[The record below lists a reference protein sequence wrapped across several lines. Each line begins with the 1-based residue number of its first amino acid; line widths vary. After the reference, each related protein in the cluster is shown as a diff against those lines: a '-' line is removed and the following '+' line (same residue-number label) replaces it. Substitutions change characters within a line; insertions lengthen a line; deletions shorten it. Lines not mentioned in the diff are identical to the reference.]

1 MTVLRGVLASA
12 KGRTIVAASA
22 ILISG
27 LAVTFAARMLS
38 ERMIAADM
46 QRRFSADAADIATAV
61 GDRLRTHAEV
71 LVSMQGLYAS
81 IGGKVDRAQF
91 RRYIDVLDLARRYPG
106 FQALQSLRKVQPEG
120 LDAFVAEMRADNSV
134 DASGP
139 GEFTVRPPGKR
150 ASYNLVEFVE
160 PMRGNEDA
168 LGFDA
173 GANPAQL
180 DSLHRAAETGR
191 IVATPP
197 VKLVQDTSGGLGF
210 ILRAPIYRIG
220 EPAQTT
226 SQRVAALRGFV
237 ASVYRMNDLMRGV
250 LDPRTLQQM
259 QVQIVDRGY
268 AKQTEGTLSG
278 EPEDPSGAATLM
290 YNSLE
295 PNLNL
300 VSQTAESAGIAADR
314 SLVVGER
321 VWRVVFSAR
330 PGSIYEVDRLVPNL
344 VLASGAV
351 ISLLMAL
358 LAVIGLRSRQLSGN
372 LNALDAEQRALV
384 DNPLAGILFTEGHRI
399 LRGNRRMAELCGVA
413 PDELPGSTVDT
424 LLATEADST
433 AFGTALTTIRDSA
446 MATEAELHLRRKDG
460 STLLIDVYGKP
471 LAAGSRNGAG
481 EILWVIRDKT
491 DAMLMD
497 AERREHARE
506 LQASNARLT
515 SSLQAS
521 EIRAKEIVLLTEL
534 SGVLQSCQAPNE
546 IFAAVQNYAGFLFPE
561 EAGALY
567 LMNETRDAVTRG
579 PHWGELTSAATSFP
593 LEDCWALRRGTTFPI
608 SPASQGL
615 VCGHAACR
623 ETHGSRYGSGYVCQ
637 PLVAQNHLMGLL
649 YREACGPAFAEG
661 TDQLATMLAE
671 QVSLALANLDLRE
684 QLRSQAIRDQ
694 LTGLYNRR
702 FLEDALTRETGRAAR
717 SGEPVAV
724 AILDVDHFKRINDT
738 YGHEAGDAVLREL
751 GQALLKTIRKT
762 DIVGR
767 FGGEEFLMLL
777 PGASVEVA
785 QARALEVL
793 EAVRAMEV
801 AIPNGAPLN
810 HITASIGVAAMPL
823 HVARGDALVAAADT
837 ALYQAKG
844 QGRNRVVLSDRRA
857 ILPAPAP
864 AEMPLGLTGTDS

>member
-1 MTVLRGVLASA
+1 MTVLRGGLASA
-12 KGRTIVAASA
+12 KGRTIVAASV
-22 ILISG
+22 ILVSG
-27 LAVTFAARMLS
+27 LAATFALRMLS

-46 QRRFSADAADIATAV
+46 QRRFSADAADISTAI
-61 GDRLRTHAEV
+61 GERLRTHAEV

-81 IGGKVDRAQF
+81 IGRVDRAQF
-91 RRYIDVLDLARRYPG
+91 RRYIDVLDLSRRYPG
-106 FQALQSLRKVQPEG
+106 FQALQSLRRVGPEG
-120 LDAFVAEMRADNSV
+120 LDGFVAEVRGDTSV
-134 DASGP
+134 DAGGQP
-139 GEFTVRPPGKR
+139 EFTVRPPGKR
-150 ASYNLVEFVE
+150 ASHNIVEFVE

-173 GANPAQL
+173 GANPVQL
-180 DSLHRAAETGR
+180 DSLRRAAETGR

-210 ILRAPIYRIG
+210 VLRAPIYRTG

-226 SQRVAALRGFV
+226 SQRIAASRGFV

-268 AKQTEGTLSG
+268 AKQTSEGTVSG
-278 EPEDPSGAATLM
+278 EPEDPSNAATLM

-300 VSQTAESAGIAADR
+300 VSQVAESAGIAADR

-344 VLASGAV
+344 VLASGIV
-351 ISLLMAL
+351 ISLLMGL
-358 LAVIGLRSRQLSGN
+358 LAVVGLRSRQLSGN

-384 DNPLAGILFTEGHRI
+384 DNPLAGILFTEGRRI
-399 LRGNRRMAELCGVA
+399 LRGNRRMAELCDA
-413 PDELPGSTVDT
+413 TPEELPGSTVDS
-424 LLATEADST
+424 LLATEADS
-433 AFGTALTTIRDSA
+433 AVFGAALTTIRDSA
-446 MATEAELHLRRKDG
+446 MATEVELHLRRKDG
-460 STLLIDVYGKP
+460 SALLIDAYGKP
-471 LAAGSRNGAG
+471 LAAGD
-481 EILWVIRDKT
+481 ILWVVRDKT

-506 LQASNARLT
+506 LQESNARLT
-515 SSLQAS
+515 SSLQAA
-521 EIRAKEIVLLTEL
+521 EIRGKEIVLLTEL

-623 ETHGSRYGSGYVCQ
+623 ETQGNGFGGGYVCQ

-649 YREACGPAFAEG
+649 YREAYGPAFAEG
-661 TDQLATMLAE
+661 ADQLATMLAE

-724 AILDVDHFKRINDT
+724 AILDVDHFKRVNDT

-777 PGASVEVA
+777 PGATVEVA
-785 QARALEVL
+785 QARALAVL

-801 AIPNGAPLN
+801 VIPNGAPLN

-823 HVARGDALVAAADT
+823 HVARGDALVAAADA

-857 ILPAPAP
+857 VLPAP
-864 AEMPLGLTGTDS
+864 AEMPLGLTGTDG

>member
-12 KGRTIVAASA
+12 KGRTIVAASV
-22 ILISG
+22 ILVSG
-27 LAVTFAARMLS
+27 LAATFAARMLS

-46 QRRFSADAADIATAV
+46 QRRFSADAADISTAV
-61 GDRLRTHAEV
+61 GERLRTHAEV

-81 IGGKVDRAQF
+81 IGRVDRAQF

-106 FQALQSLRKVQPEG
+106 FQALQSLRRVGPEG
-120 LDAFVAEMRADNSV
+120 LDGFVAEVRGDTSV
-134 DASGP
+134 DAGGQP
-139 GEFTVRPPGKR
+139 EFTVRPPGKR
-150 ASYNLVEFVE
+150 ASFDIVEFVE

-173 GANPAQL
+173 GANPVQL
-180 DSLHRAAETGR
+180 DSLRRAAETGR

-197 VKLVQDTSGGLGF
+197 VRLVQDNSGGLGF
-210 ILRAPIYRIG
+210 ILRAPIYRTG

-268 AKQTEGTLSG
+268 AKQTSEGTVSG

-295 PNLNL
+295 PNLSL
-300 VSQTAESAGIAADR
+300 VSQVAESAGIAADR

-330 PGSIYEVDRLVPNL
+330 PGSIYEVDRLVPDL
-344 VLASGAV
+344 VLASGIV
-351 ISLLMAL
+351 ISLLMGL
-358 LAVIGLRSRQLSGN
+358 LAFIGLRSRQLSGN

-384 DNPLAGILFTEGHRI
+384 DNPLAGILFTEGRRI
-399 LRGNRRMAELCGVA
+399 LRGNRRMAELCDTS
-413 PDELPGSTVDT
+413 PDALPGSTVDA
-424 LLATEADST
+424 LLATEADS
-433 AFGTALTTIRDSA
+433 AVFGAALTTIRDSA
-446 MATEAELHLRRKDG
+446 MATEVELHLRRKDG
-460 STLLIDVYGKP
+460 SALLIDAYGKP
-471 LAAGSRNGAG
+471 LAAGD
-481 EILWVIRDKT
+481 ILWVVRDKT

-506 LQASNARLT
+506 LQESNARLT

-534 SGVLQSCQAPNE
+534 SSVLQSCQAPNE

-623 ETHGSRYGSGYVCQ
+623 EGHGSGYVCQ

-649 YREACGPAFAEG
+649 YREAYGPAFAEG
-661 TDQLATMLAE
+661 ADQLATMLAE

-767 FGGEEFLMLL
+767 FGGEEFLILL

-785 QARALEVL
+785 QARALAVL

-801 AIPNGAPLN
+801 VIPNGAPLN

-823 HVARGDALVAAADT
+823 HVARGDALVAAADA

-857 ILPAPAP
+857 VLPTP
-864 AEMPLGLTGTDS
+864 AEMPLGLTGTDG

>member
-12 KGRTIVAASA
+12 KGRAIVAASV
-22 ILISG
+22 ILVSG
-27 LAVTFAARMLS
+27 LAATFALRMLS

-46 QRRFSADAADIATAV
+46 QRRFSADAADISTAI
-61 GDRLRTHAEV
+61 GERLRTHAEV

-81 IGGKVDRAQF
+81 IGRVDRAQF
-91 RRYIDVLDLARRYPG
+91 RRYIDVLDLSRRYPG
-106 FQALQSLRKVQPEG
+106 FQALQSLRRVGPEG
-120 LDAFVAEMRADNSV
+120 LDAFVAEVRGDTSV
-134 DASGP
+134 DAGGQP
-139 GEFTVRPPGKR
+139 EFTVRPPGKR
-150 ASYNLVEFVE
+150 ASYNIVEFVE

-173 GANPAQL
+173 GANPIQL
-180 DSLHRAAETGR
+180 DSLRRAAETGR

-210 ILRAPIYRIG
+210 VLRAPIYRTG

-226 SQRVAALRGFV
+226 SQRIAASRGFV

-268 AKQTEGTLSG
+268 AKQTSEGTVSG
-278 EPEDPSGAATLM
+278 EPEDPSNAATLM

-300 VSQTAESAGIAADR
+300 VSQVAESAGIAADR

-344 VLASGAV
+344 VLASGIV
-351 ISLLMAL
+351 ISLLMGL
-358 LAVIGLRSRQLSGN
+358 LAFIGLRSRQLSGN

-384 DNPLAGILFTEGHRI
+384 DNPLAGILFTEGRRI
-399 LRGNRRMAELCGVA
+399 LRGNRRMAELCDVS
-413 PDELPGSTVDT
+413 PDELPGSTVDS
-424 LLATEADST
+424 LLATEADS
-433 AFGTALTTIRDSA
+433 AVYGAALTTIRDSA
-446 MATEAELHLRRKDG
+446 MATEVELHLRRKDG
-460 STLLIDVYGKP
+460 SALLIDAYGKP
-471 LAAGSRNGAG
+471 LAAGD
-481 EILWVIRDKT
+481 ILWVVRDKT

-506 LQASNARLT
+506 LQESNARLT
-515 SSLQAS
+515 SSLQAA
-521 EIRAKEIVLLTEL
+521 EIRGKEIVLLTEL

-623 ETHGSRYGSGYVCQ
+623 ETHGNGGGYVCQ

-649 YREACGPAFAEG
+649 YREAYGPAFAEG
-661 TDQLATMLAE
+661 ADQLATMLAE

-724 AILDVDHFKRINDT
+724 AILDVDHFKRVNDT

-777 PGASVEVA
+777 PGATVEVA
-785 QARALEVL
+785 QARALAVL
-793 EAVRAMEV
+793 DAVRAMEV
-801 AIPNGAPLN
+801 VIPNGAPLN

-823 HVARGDALVAAADT
+823 HVARGDALVAAADA

-857 ILPAPAP
+857 ILPAPA
-864 AEMPLGLTGTDS
+864 EMPLGLTGTDG

>member
-12 KGRTIVAASA
+12 KGRTIAAASA

-27 LAVTFAARMLS
+27 LAMTFAARLLS

-46 QRRFSADAADIATAV
+46 QRRFSADAADISTAV

-71 LVSMQGLYAS
+71 LVSMEGLYAS

-91 RRYIDVLDLARRYPG
+91 RRYIDVLDLSRRYPG
-106 FQALQSLRKVQPEG
+106 FQALQSLRRVGPDG
-120 LDAFVAEMRADNSV
+120 LDAFVAEMRGDASV
-134 DASGP
+134 DAGVQP
-139 GEFTVRPPGKR
+139 EFTVRPPGKR
-150 ASYNLVEFVE
+150 ASYNVVEFVE

-180 DSLHRAAETGR
+180 DSLRRAAETGR

-237 ASVYRMNDLMRGV
+237 ASVYRVNDLMRGV

-290 YNSLE
+290 YNSRE

-300 VSQTAESAGIAADR
+300 VSQIAESAGIAADR

-344 VLASGAV
+344 VLASGV
-351 ISLLMAL
+351 IISLLIPL

-372 LNALDAEQRALV
+372 LSALDAEQRALV
-384 DNPLAGILFTEGHRI
+384 DNPLAGILFTEGRRI
-399 LRGNRRMAELCGVA
+399 LRGNRRMAELCGA
-413 PDELPGSTVDT
+413 SSDELPGNTVDS

-433 AFGTALTTIRDSA
+433 AFGAALTTISDSA

-460 STLLIDVYGKP
+460 SALLIEAYGKP
-471 LAAGSRNGAG
+471 LAAG
-481 EILWVIRDKT
+481 EILWVVQDKT
-491 DAMLMD
+491 DAMQMD

-506 LQASNARLT
+506 LQESNARLT
-515 SSLQAS
+515 SSLQAA

-534 SGVLQSCQAPNE
+534 SSVLQSCQAPNE

-579 PHWGELTSAATSFP
+579 PYWGELTSAATSFP

-623 ETHGSRYGSGYVCQ
+623 ETHGSGQGSGYVCQ

-649 YREACGPAFAEG
+649 YREAHGPAFAEG

-777 PGASVEVA
+777 PGASVDVA
-785 QARALEVL
+785 QARALAVL

-801 AIPNGAPLN
+801 AIPNGPPLN
-810 HITASIGVAAMPL
+810 QITASIGVAAMPL
-823 HVARGDALVAAADT
+823 HVARGDALVAAADA

-864 AEMPLGLTGTDS
+864 AEMPLGLTGTDG

>member
-1 MTVLRGVLASA
+1 MTVLRGGLASA
-12 KGRTIVAASA
+12 KGRTIVAASV
-22 ILISG
+22 ILVSG
-27 LAVTFAARMLS
+27 LAATFALRMLS

-46 QRRFSADAADIATAV
+46 QRRFSADAADISTAI
-61 GDRLRTHAEV
+61 GERLRTHAEV

-81 IGGKVDRAQF
+81 IGRVDRAQF
-91 RRYIDVLDLARRYPG
+91 RRYIDVLDLSRRYPG
-106 FQALQSLRKVQPEG
+106 FQALQSLRRVGPEG
-120 LDAFVAEMRADNSV
+120 LDGFVAEVRGDTSV
-134 DASGP
+134 DAGGQP
-139 GEFTVRPPGKR
+139 EFTVRPPGKR
-150 ASYNLVEFVE
+150 ASHNIVEFVE

-173 GANPAQL
+173 GANPVQL
-180 DSLHRAAETGR
+180 DSLRRAAETGR

-210 ILRAPIYRIG
+210 VLRAPIYRTG

-226 SQRVAALRGFV
+226 SQRIAASRGFV

-268 AKQTEGTLSG
+268 AKQTSEGTVSG
-278 EPEDPSGAATLM
+278 EPEDPSNAATLM

-300 VSQTAESAGIAADR
+300 VSQVAESAGIAADR

-344 VLASGAV
+344 VLASGIV
-351 ISLLMAL
+351 ISLLMGL
-358 LAVIGLRSRQLSGN
+358 LAVVGLRSRQLSGN

-384 DNPLAGILFTEGHRI
+384 DNPLAGILFTEGRRI
-399 LRGNRRMAELCGVA
+399 LRGNRRMAELCDA
-413 PDELPGSTVDT
+413 SPDELPGSTVDS
-424 LLATEADST
+424 LLATEADS
-433 AFGTALTTIRDSA
+433 AVFGAALTTIRDSA
-446 MATEAELHLRRKDG
+446 MATEVELHLRRKDG
-460 STLLIDVYGKP
+460 SALLIDAYGKP
-471 LAAGSRNGAG
+471 LAAGD
-481 EILWVIRDKT
+481 ILWVVRDKT

-506 LQASNARLT
+506 LQESNARLT
-515 SSLQAS
+515 SSLQAA
-521 EIRAKEIVLLTEL
+521 EIRGKEIVLLTEL

-623 ETHGSRYGSGYVCQ
+623 ETQGNGFGGGYVCQ

-649 YREACGPAFAEG
+649 YREAYGPAFAEG
-661 TDQLATMLAE
+661 ADQLATMLAE

-724 AILDVDHFKRINDT
+724 AILDVDHFKRVNDT

-777 PGASVEVA
+777 PGATVEVA
-785 QARALEVL
+785 QARALAVL

-801 AIPNGAPLN
+801 VIPNGAPLN

-823 HVARGDALVAAADT
+823 HVARGDALVAAADA

-857 ILPAPAP
+857 VLPAP
-864 AEMPLGLTGTDS
+864 AEMPLGLTGTDG

>member
-1 MTVLRGVLASA
+1 
-12 KGRTIVAASA
+12 
-22 ILISG
+22 
-27 LAVTFAARMLS
+27 
-38 ERMIAADM
+38 
-46 QRRFSADAADIATAV
+46 
-61 GDRLRTHAEV
+61 
-71 LVSMQGLYAS
+71 
-81 IGGKVDRAQF
+81 
-91 RRYIDVLDLARRYPG
+91 
-106 FQALQSLRKVQPEG
+106 
-120 LDAFVAEMRADNSV
+120 
-134 DASGP
+134 
-139 GEFTVRPPGKR
+139 
-150 ASYNLVEFVE
+150 
-160 PMRGNEDA
+160 
-168 LGFDA
+168 
-173 GANPAQL
+173 
-180 DSLHRAAETGR
+180 
-191 IVATPP
+191 
-197 VKLVQDTSGGLGF
+197 
-210 ILRAPIYRIG
+210 
-220 EPAQTT
+220 
-226 SQRVAALRGFV
+226 
-237 ASVYRMNDLMRGV
+237 
-250 LDPRTLQQM
+250 
-259 QVQIVDRGY
+259 
-268 AKQTEGTLSG
+268 
-278 EPEDPSGAATLM
+278 
-290 YNSLE
+290 
-295 PNLNL
+295 
-300 VSQTAESAGIAADR
+300 
-314 SLVVGER
+314 
-321 VWRVVFSAR
+321 
-330 PGSIYEVDRLVPNL
+330 
-344 VLASGAV
+344 
-351 ISLLMAL
+351 
-358 LAVIGLRSRQLSGN
+358 
-372 LNALDAEQRALV
+372 
-384 DNPLAGILFTEGHRI
+384 
-399 LRGNRRMAELCGVA
+399 
-413 PDELPGSTVDT
+413 
-424 LLATEADST
+424 
-433 AFGTALTTIRDSA
+433 
-446 MATEAELHLRRKDG
+446 
-460 STLLIDVYGKP
+460 
-471 LAAGSRNGAG
+471 LAAG
-481 EILWVIRDKT
+481 ETLWVVRDKT

-534 SGVLQSCQAPNE
+534 SSVLQSCQAPNE

-623 ETHGSRYGSGYVCQ
+623 ETHGSGYVCQ

-661 TDQLATMLAE
+661 ADQLATMLAE

-767 FGGEEFLMLL
+767 FGGEEFLILL

-785 QARALEVL
+785 QARALAVL

-857 ILPAPAP
+857 VLPAP
-864 AEMPLGLTGTDS
+864 AEMPLGLTGTDG

>member
-12 KGRTIVAASA
+12 KGRTIVAASV
-22 ILISG
+22 ILVSG
-27 LAVTFAARMLS
+27 LAATFALRMLS
-38 ERMIAADM
+38 EQMIAADM
-46 QRRFSADAADIATAV
+46 QRRFSADAADISTAI
-61 GDRLRTHAEV
+61 GERLRTHAEV

-81 IGGKVDRAQF
+81 IGRVDRAQF
-91 RRYIDVLDLARRYPG
+91 RRYIDVLDLSRRYPG
-106 FQALQSLRKVQPEG
+106 FQALQSLRRVGPEG
-120 LDAFVAEMRADNSV
+120 LDGFVAEVRGDTSV
-134 DASGP
+134 DAGGQP
-139 GEFTVRPPGKR
+139 EFTVRPPGKR
-150 ASYNLVEFVE
+150 ASHNIVEFVE

-173 GANPAQL
+173 GANPVQL
-180 DSLHRAAETGR
+180 DSLRRAAETGR

-210 ILRAPIYRIG
+210 VLRAPIYRTG

-226 SQRVAALRGFV
+226 SQRIAASRGFV

-268 AKQTEGTLSG
+268 AKQTSEGTVSG
-278 EPEDPSGAATLM
+278 EPEDPSNAATLM

-300 VSQTAESAGIAADR
+300 VSQVAESAGIAADR

-344 VLASGAV
+344 VLASGIV
-351 ISLLMAL
+351 ISLLMGL
-358 LAVIGLRSRQLSGN
+358 LTVIGLRSRQLSGN

-384 DNPLAGILFTEGHRI
+384 DNPLAGILFTEGRRI
-399 LRGNRRMAELCGVA
+399 LRGNRRMAELCDA
-413 PDELPGSTVDT
+413 TPEELPGSTVDS
-424 LLATEADST
+424 LLATEADS
-433 AFGTALTTIRDSA
+433 AVFGAALTTIRDSA
-446 MATEAELHLRRKDG
+446 MATEVELHLRRKDG
-460 STLLIDVYGKP
+460 SALLIDAYGKP
-471 LAAGSRNGAG
+471 LAAGD
-481 EILWVIRDKT
+481 ILWVVRDKT

-506 LQASNARLT
+506 LQESNARLT
-515 SSLQAS
+515 SSLQAA
-521 EIRAKEIVLLTEL
+521 EIRGKEIVLLTEL

-623 ETHGSRYGSGYVCQ
+623 ETQGNGFGGGYVCQ

-649 YREACGPAFAEG
+649 YREAYGPAFAEG
-661 TDQLATMLAE
+661 ADQLATMLAE

-724 AILDVDHFKRINDT
+724 AILDVDHFKRVNDT

-777 PGASVEVA
+777 PGATVEVA
-785 QARALEVL
+785 QARALAVL

-801 AIPNGAPLN
+801 VIPNGAPLN

-823 HVARGDALVAAADT
+823 HVARGDALVAAADA

-857 ILPAPAP
+857 IPPAPT
-864 AEMPLGLTGTDS
+864 EMPLGLTGTDG

>member
-12 KGRTIVAASA
+12 KGRTIVAASV
-22 ILISG
+22 ILVSG
-27 LAVTFAARMLS
+27 LAATFALRMLS

-46 QRRFSADAADIATAV
+46 QRRFSADAADISTAI
-61 GDRLRTHAEV
+61 GERLRTHAEV

-81 IGGKVDRAQF
+81 IGRVDRAQF
-91 RRYIDVLDLARRYPG
+91 RRYIDVLDLSRRYPG
-106 FQALQSLRKVQPEG
+106 FQALQSLRRVGPEG
-120 LDAFVAEMRADNSV
+120 LDGFVAEVRGDTSV
-134 DASGP
+134 DAGGQP
-139 GEFTVRPPGKR
+139 EFTVRPPGKR
-150 ASYNLVEFVE
+150 ASYNIVEFVE

-173 GANPAQL
+173 GANPVQL
-180 DSLHRAAETGR
+180 NSLRRAAETGR

-210 ILRAPIYRIG
+210 VLRAPIYRTG

-226 SQRVAALRGFV
+226 SQRIAASRGFV

-268 AKQTEGTLSG
+268 AKQTSEGTVSG
-278 EPEDPSGAATLM
+278 EPEDPSNAATLM

-300 VSQTAESAGIAADR
+300 VSQVAESAGIAADR

-344 VLASGAV
+344 VLASGIV
-351 ISLLMAL
+351 ISLLMGL

-384 DNPLAGILFTEGHRI
+384 DNPLAGILFTEGRRI
-399 LRGNRRMAELCGVA
+399 LRGNRRMAELCDTL
-413 PDELPGSTVDT
+413 PEELPGSTVNS
-424 LLATEADST
+424 LLATEADN
-433 AFGTALTTIRDSA
+433 AVFGAALTTIRDSA
-446 MATEAELHLRRKDG
+446 MATEVELHLRRKDG
-460 STLLIDVYGKP
+460 SALLIDAYGKP
-471 LAAGSRNGAG
+471 LAAGD
-481 EILWVIRDKT
+481 ILWVVRDKT

-506 LQASNARLT
+506 LQESNARLT
-515 SSLQAS
+515 SSLQAA
-521 EIRAKEIVLLTEL
+521 EIRGKEIVLLTEL

-623 ETHGSRYGSGYVCQ
+623 ETHGNGFGGGYVCQ

-649 YREACGPAFAEG
+649 YREAYGPMFAEG
-661 TDQLATMLAE
+661 ADQLATMLAE

-724 AILDVDHFKRINDT
+724 AILDVDHFKRVNDT

-777 PGASVEVA
+777 PGATVEVA
-785 QARALEVL
+785 QARALAVL

-801 AIPNGAPLN
+801 VIPNGAPLN

-823 HVARGDALVAAADT
+823 HVARGDVLVAAADA

-857 ILPAPAP
+857 ILPAPA
-864 AEMPLGLTGTDS
+864 EMPLGLTGTDG

>member
-12 KGRTIVAASA
+12 KGRTIVAASV
-22 ILISG
+22 ILVSG
-27 LAVTFAARMLS
+27 LAATFALRMLS

-46 QRRFSADAADIATAV
+46 QRRFSADAADISTAI
-61 GDRLRTHAEV
+61 GERLRTHAEV

-81 IGGKVDRAQF
+81 IGRVDRAQF
-91 RRYIDVLDLARRYPG
+91 RRYIDVLDLSRRYPG
-106 FQALQSLRKVQPEG
+106 FQALQSLRRVGPEG
-120 LDAFVAEMRADNSV
+120 LDGFVAEVRGDTSV
-134 DASGP
+134 DAGGQP
-139 GEFTVRPPGKR
+139 EFTVRPPGKR
-150 ASYNLVEFVE
+150 ASHNIVEFVE

-173 GANPAQL
+173 GANPVQL
-180 DSLHRAAETGR
+180 DSLRRAAETGR

-210 ILRAPIYRIG
+210 VLRAPIYRTG

-226 SQRVAALRGFV
+226 SQRIAASRGFV

-268 AKQTEGTLSG
+268 AKQTSEGTVSG
-278 EPEDPSGAATLM
+278 EPEDPSSAATLM

-300 VSQTAESAGIAADR
+300 VSQVAESAGIAADR

-344 VLASGAV
+344 VLASGIV
-351 ISLLMAL
+351 ISLLMGL
-358 LAVIGLRSRQLSGN
+358 LTVIGLRSRQLSGN

-384 DNPLAGILFTEGHRI
+384 DNPLAGILFTEGRRI
-399 LRGNRRMAELCGVA
+399 LRGNRRMAELCDA
-413 PDELPGSTVDT
+413 SPDELPGSTVDS
-424 LLATEADST
+424 LLATEADS
-433 AFGTALTTIRDSA
+433 AVFGAALTTIRDSA
-446 MATEAELHLRRKDG
+446 MATEVELHLRRKDG
-460 STLLIDVYGKP
+460 SALLIDAYGKP
-471 LAAGSRNGAG
+471 LAAGD
-481 EILWVIRDKT
+481 ILWVVRDKT

-506 LQASNARLT
+506 LQESNARLT
-515 SSLQAS
+515 SSLQAA
-521 EIRAKEIVLLTEL
+521 EIRGKEIVLLTEL

-623 ETHGSRYGSGYVCQ
+623 ETQGNGFGGGYVCQ

-649 YREACGPAFAEG
+649 YREAYGPAFAEG
-661 TDQLATMLAE
+661 ADQLATMLAE

-702 FLEDALTRETGRAAR
+702 FLEDALTRETGRAVR

-724 AILDVDHFKRINDT
+724 AILDVDHFKRVNDT

-777 PGASVEVA
+777 PGATVEVA
-785 QARALEVL
+785 QARALAVL

-801 AIPNGAPLN
+801 VIPNGAPLN

-823 HVARGDALVAAADT
+823 HVARGDALVAAADA

-857 ILPAPAP
+857 VLPAP
-864 AEMPLGLTGTDS
+864 AEMPLGLTGTDG

>member
-1 MTVLRGVLASA
+1 MAVLRAVLASA
-12 KGRTIVAASA
+12 KGRTIVAAGV

-27 LAVTFAARMLS
+27 LAATFAARMLS

-46 QRRFSADAADIATAV
+46 QRRFSADAADISTAI

-71 LVSMQGLYAS
+71 LVSMQGLHAS
-81 IGGKVDRAQF
+81 IGRVDRAQF

-106 FQALQSLRKVQPEG
+106 FQALQSLRKVEPEG
-120 LDAFVAEMRADNSV
+120 LDAFVAEMRGDNSV
-134 DASGP
+134 DVSGQP
-139 GEFTVRPPGKR
+139 EFTVRPPGKR
-150 ASYNLVEFVE
+150 ASYNVVEFVE

-180 DSLHRAAETGR
+180 DSLRRAAETGR

-268 AKQTEGTLSG
+268 ARQTEGMLSG

-300 VSQTAESAGIAADR
+300 VSQVAESAGIAADR

-344 VLASGAV
+344 VLASGVV

-358 LAVIGLRSRQLSGN
+358 LTVIGLRSRQLSGN

-384 DNPLAGILFTEGHRI
+384 DNPLAGILFTEGRRI
-399 LRGNRRMAELCGVA
+399 LRGNRRMAELCGA
-413 PDELPGSTVDT
+413 SPDELPGSTVDS
-424 LLATEADST
+424 LLASEADSA
-433 AFGTALTTIRDSA
+433 AFGAALTTIRDSA
-446 MATEAELHLRRKDG
+446 MATEAELHVRRKDG

-481 EILWVIRDKT
+481 EILWVVRDKT

-506 LQASNARLT
+506 LQELNARLT
-515 SSLQAS
+515 SSLQAA
-521 EIRAKEIVLLTEL
+521 EIRGKEIVLLTEL

-567 LMNETRDAVTRG
+567 LMNETRDGVTRG
-579 PHWGELTSAATSFP
+579 PHWGELTSAVTTFP

-623 ETHGSRYGSGYVCQ
+623 ESHGGYVCQ
-637 PLVAQNHLMGLL
+637 PLVAQNNLMGLL
-649 YREACGPAFAEG
+649 YREAYGPAFAEG
-661 TDQLATMLAE
+661 ADQLATMLAE

-751 GQALLKTIRKT
+751 GQVLLKTIRKT

-767 FGGEEFLMLL
+767 FGGEEFLVLL

-785 QARALEVL
+785 QARALAVL

-810 HITASIGVAAMPL
+810 RITASIGVAAMPL
-823 HVARGDALVAAADT
+823 HVARGDALVAAADA

-857 ILPAPAP
+857 VLPAPA
-864 AEMPLGLTGTDS
+864 EVQLGLTGTDG

>member
-12 KGRTIVAASA
+12 KGRTIVAASV
-22 ILISG
+22 ILVSG
-27 LAVTFAARMLS
+27 LAATFALRMLS

-46 QRRFSADAADIATAV
+46 QRRFSADAADISTAI
-61 GDRLRTHAEV
+61 GERLRTHAEV

-81 IGGKVDRAQF
+81 IGRVDRAQF
-91 RRYIDVLDLARRYPG
+91 RRYIDVLDLSRRYPG
-106 FQALQSLRKVQPEG
+106 FQALQSLRRVGPEG
-120 LDAFVAEMRADNSV
+120 LDGFVAEVRGDTSV
-134 DASGP
+134 DAGGQP
-139 GEFTVRPPGKR
+139 EFTVRPPGKR
-150 ASYNLVEFVE
+150 ASHNIVEFVE

-173 GANPAQL
+173 GANPVQL
-180 DSLHRAAETGR
+180 DSLRRAAETGR

-210 ILRAPIYRIG
+210 VLRAPIYRTG

-226 SQRVAALRGFV
+226 SQRIAASRGFV

-268 AKQTEGTLSG
+268 AKQTSEGTVSG
-278 EPEDPSGAATLM
+278 EPEDPSNAATLM

-300 VSQTAESAGIAADR
+300 VSQVAESAGIAADR

-344 VLASGAV
+344 VLASGIV
-351 ISLLMAL
+351 ISLLMGL
-358 LAVIGLRSRQLSGN
+358 LTVIGLRSRQLSGN

-384 DNPLAGILFTEGHRI
+384 DNPLAGILFTEGRRI
-399 LRGNRRMAELCGVA
+399 LRGNRRMAELCDA
-413 PDELPGSTVDT
+413 TPEELPGSTVDS
-424 LLATEADST
+424 LLATEADS
-433 AFGTALTTIRDSA
+433 AVFGAALTTIRDSA
-446 MATEAELHLRRKDG
+446 MATEVELHLRRKDG
-460 STLLIDVYGKP
+460 SALLIDAYGKP
-471 LAAGSRNGAG
+471 LAAGD
-481 EILWVIRDKT
+481 ILWVVRDKT

-506 LQASNARLT
+506 LQESNARLT
-515 SSLQAS
+515 SSLQAA
-521 EIRAKEIVLLTEL
+521 EIRGKEIVLLTEL

-623 ETHGSRYGSGYVCQ
+623 ETQGNGFGGGYVCQ

-649 YREACGPAFAEG
+649 YREAYGPAFAEG
-661 TDQLATMLAE
+661 ADQLATMLAE

-724 AILDVDHFKRINDT
+724 AILDVDHFKRVNDT

-777 PGASVEVA
+777 PGATVEVA
-785 QARALEVL
+785 QARALAVL

-801 AIPNGAPLN
+801 VIPNGAPLN

-823 HVARGDALVAAADT
+823 HVARGDALVAAADA

-857 ILPAPAP
+857 VLPAP
-864 AEMPLGLTGTDS
+864 AEMPLGLTGTDG

>member
-1 MTVLRGVLASA
+1 MKVLRGGLASA
-12 KGRTIVAASA
+12 KGRTIVAASV
-22 ILISG
+22 ILVSG
-27 LAVTFAARMLS
+27 LAATFAARMLS

-46 QRRFSADAADIATAV
+46 QRRFSADSADIATAV

-106 FQALQSLRKVQPEG
+106 FQALQSLRRVGPEG
-120 LDAFVAEMRADNSV
+120 LDAFVAEVRGDTSV
-134 DASGP
+134 DAGGQP
-139 GEFTVRPPGKR
+139 EFTVRPPGKR
-150 ASYNLVEFVE
+150 VSYNIVEFVE
-160 PMRGNEDA
+160 PMRSNEDA

-173 GANPAQL
+173 GANPVQL
-180 DSLHRAAETGR
+180 DSLRRAAETGR

-210 ILRAPIYRIG
+210 ILRAPIYRTG

-268 AKQTEGTLSG
+268 AKQTSEGTVSG
-278 EPEDPSGAATLM
+278 EPEDPSSAATLM

-295 PNLNL
+295 PNLSL
-300 VSQTAESAGIAADR
+300 VSQVAESTGIAADR

-344 VLASGAV
+344 VLASGIV
-351 ISLLMAL
+351 ISLLMGL

-384 DNPLAGILFTEGHRI
+384 DNPLAGILFTEGRRI
-399 LRGNRRMAELCGVA
+399 LRGNRRMAELCGA
-413 PDELPGSTVDT
+413 SPDELPGSTVDA
-424 LLATEADST
+424 LLATEADS
-433 AFGTALTTIRDSA
+433 AVFGAALTTIRDSA

-471 LAAGSRNGAG
+471 LAAGGRNGAG

-506 LQASNARLT
+506 LQESNARLT

-534 SGVLQSCQAPNE
+534 SSVLQSCQAPNE

-615 VCGHAACR
+615 VCSHAACR
-623 ETHGSRYGSGYVCQ
+623 EMHGSLYVCQ

-649 YREACGPAFAEG
+649 YREAYGPAFAEG
-661 TDQLATMLAE
+661 ADQLATMLAE

-785 QARALEVL
+785 QARALAVL

-801 AIPNGAPLN
+801 VIPNGAPLN

-823 HVARGDALVAAADT
+823 HVARGDMLVAAADT

-857 ILPAPAP
+857 VLPAP
-864 AEMPLGLTGTDS
+864 AEMPLGLTGTDG

>member
-22 ILISG
+22 ILVSG
-27 LAVTFAARMLS
+27 LSATFAARMLS

-46 QRRFSADAADIATAV
+46 QRRFSADSADISTAI
-61 GDRLRTHAEV
+61 GERLRTHAEV

-81 IGGKVDRAQF
+81 IGRVDRAQF

-106 FQALQSLRKVQPEG
+106 FQALQSLRRVGPEG
-120 LDAFVAEMRADNSV
+120 LDAFVAEVRGDTSV
-134 DASGP
+134 DAGGQP
-139 GEFTVRPPGKR
+139 EFTVRPPGKR
-150 ASYNLVEFVE
+150 ASYNIVEFVE

-173 GANPAQL
+173 GANPLQL
-180 DSLHRAAETGR
+180 DSLRRAAETGR

-226 SQRVAALRGFV
+226 SQRAAALRGFV

-268 AKQTEGTLSG
+268 AKQTSEGTVSG
-278 EPEDPSGAATLM
+278 EPEDPSSAATLM

-300 VSQTAESAGIAADR
+300 VSQVAESAGIAADR

-344 VLASGAV
+344 VLASGIV
-351 ISLLMAL
+351 ISLLMGL
-358 LAVIGLRSRQLSGN
+358 LAFIGLRSRQLSGN

-384 DNPLAGILFTEGHRI
+384 DNPLAGILFTEGRRI
-399 LRGNRRMAELCGVA
+399 LRGNRRMAELCDA
-413 PDELPGSTVDT
+413 SPDKLPGSTVDS
-424 LLATEADST
+424 LLATEADS
-433 AFGTALTTIRDSA
+433 AVFGAALTTIRDSA

-471 LAAGSRNGAG
+471 LAAGGRNGAG

-506 LQASNARLT
+506 LQESNARLT

-534 SGVLQSCQAPNE
+534 SSVLQSCQAPNE

-579 PHWGELTSAATSFP
+579 PHWGELTSAATSFQ

-623 ETHGSRYGSGYVCQ
+623 ETNGSGSGSGYVCQ

-649 YREACGPAFAEG
+649 YREAYGPAFAEG
-661 TDQLATMLAE
+661 ADQLATMLAE

-724 AILDVDHFKRINDT
+724 AILDVDHFKRVNDT

-751 GQALLKTIRKT
+751 GQVLLKTIRKT

-785 QARALEVL
+785 QARALAVL

-801 AIPNGAPLN
+801 VIPNGAPLN

-823 HVARGDALVAAADT
+823 HVARGDMLVAAADT

-857 ILPAPAP
+857 ILPAPA
-864 AEMPLGLTGTDS
+864 EMPLGLTGTDG

>member
-1 MTVLRGVLASA
+1 MTVLRGGLASA
-12 KGRTIVAASA
+12 KGRTIVAASV
-22 ILISG
+22 ILVSG
-27 LAVTFAARMLS
+27 LAATFALRMLS

-46 QRRFSADAADIATAV
+46 QRRFSADAADISTAI
-61 GDRLRTHAEV
+61 GERLRTHAEV

-81 IGGKVDRAQF
+81 IGRVDRAQF
-91 RRYIDVLDLARRYPG
+91 RRYIDVLDLSRRYPG
-106 FQALQSLRKVQPEG
+106 FQALQSLRRVGPEG
-120 LDAFVAEMRADNSV
+120 LDGFVAEVRGDTSV
-134 DASGP
+134 DAGGQP
-139 GEFTVRPPGKR
+139 EFTVRPPGKR
-150 ASYNLVEFVE
+150 ASHNIVEFVE
-160 PMRGNEDA
+160 PMRGKEDA

-173 GANPAQL
+173 GANPVQL
-180 DSLHRAAETGR
+180 DSLRRAAETGR

-210 ILRAPIYRIG
+210 VLRAPIYRTG

-226 SQRVAALRGFV
+226 SQRIAASRGFV

-268 AKQTEGTLSG
+268 AKQTSEGTVSG
-278 EPEDPSGAATLM
+278 EPEDPSNAATLM

-300 VSQTAESAGIAADR
+300 VSQVAESAGIAADR

-344 VLASGAV
+344 VLASGIV
-351 ISLLMAL
+351 ISLLMGL

-384 DNPLAGILFTEGHRI
+384 DNPLAGILFTEGRRI
-399 LRGNRRMAELCGVA
+399 LRGNRRMAELCDA
-413 PDELPGSTVDT
+413 SPDELPGSTVDS
-424 LLATEADST
+424 LLATEADS
-433 AFGTALTTIRDSA
+433 AVFGAALTTIRDSA
-446 MATEAELHLRRKDG
+446 MATEVELHLRRKDG
-460 STLLIDVYGKP
+460 SALLIDAYGKP
-471 LAAGSRNGAG
+471 LAAGD
-481 EILWVIRDKT
+481 ILWVVRDKT

-506 LQASNARLT
+506 LQESNARLT
-515 SSLQAS
+515 SSLQAA
-521 EIRAKEIVLLTEL
+521 EIRGKEIVLLTEL

-567 LMNETRDAVTRG
+567 LMNETRNAVTRG

-623 ETHGSRYGSGYVCQ
+623 ETQGNGFGGGYVCQ

-649 YREACGPAFAEG
+649 YREAYGPAFAEG
-661 TDQLATMLAE
+661 ADQLATMLAE

-724 AILDVDHFKRINDT
+724 AILDVDHFKRVNDT

-777 PGASVEVA
+777 PGATVEVA
-785 QARALEVL
+785 QARALAVL

-801 AIPNGAPLN
+801 VIPNGAPLN

-823 HVARGDALVAAADT
+823 HVARGDALVAAADA

-857 ILPAPAP
+857 VLPAP
-864 AEMPLGLTGTDS
+864 AEMPLGLTGTDG

>member
-12 KGRTIVAASA
+12 KGRTIVAASV
-22 ILISG
+22 ILVSG
-27 LAVTFAARMLS
+27 LAATFALRMLS

-46 QRRFSADAADIATAV
+46 QRRFSADAADISTAI
-61 GDRLRTHAEV
+61 GERLRTHAEV

-81 IGGKVDRAQF
+81 IGRVDRAQF
-91 RRYIDVLDLARRYPG
+91 RRYIDVLDLSRRYPG
-106 FQALQSLRKVQPEG
+106 FQALQSLRRVGQEG
-120 LDAFVAEMRADNSV
+120 LDGFVAEVRGDTSV
-134 DASGP
+134 DAGGQP
-139 GEFTVRPPGKR
+139 EFTVRPPGKR
-150 ASYNLVEFVE
+150 ASHNIVEFVE

-173 GANPAQL
+173 GANPVQL
-180 DSLHRAAETGR
+180 DSLRRAAETGR

-210 ILRAPIYRIG
+210 VLRAPIYRTG

-226 SQRVAALRGFV
+226 SQRIAASRGFV

-268 AKQTEGTLSG
+268 AKQTSEGTVSG
-278 EPEDPSGAATLM
+278 EPEDPSNAATLM

-300 VSQTAESAGIAADR
+300 VSQVAESAGIAADR

-344 VLASGAV
+344 VLASGIV
-351 ISLLMAL
+351 ISLLMGL
-358 LAVIGLRSRQLSGN
+358 LTVIGLRSRQLSGN

-384 DNPLAGILFTEGHRI
+384 DNPLAGILFTEGRRI
-399 LRGNRRMAELCGVA
+399 LRGNRRMAELCDA
-413 PDELPGSTVDT
+413 SPDELPGSTVDS
-424 LLATEADST
+424 LLATEADS
-433 AFGTALTTIRDSA
+433 AVFGAALTTIRDSA
-446 MATEAELHLRRKDG
+446 MATEVELHLRRKDG
-460 STLLIDVYGKP
+460 SALLIDAYGKP
-471 LAAGSRNGAG
+471 LAAGD
-481 EILWVIRDKT
+481 ILWVVRDKT

-506 LQASNARLT
+506 LQESNARLT
-515 SSLQAS
+515 SSLQAA
-521 EIRAKEIVLLTEL
+521 EIRGKEIVLLTEL

-623 ETHGSRYGSGYVCQ
+623 ETQGNGFGGGYVCQ

-649 YREACGPAFAEG
+649 YREAYGPAFAEG
-661 TDQLATMLAE
+661 ADQLATMLAE

-724 AILDVDHFKRINDT
+724 AILDVDHFKRVNDT

-777 PGASVEVA
+777 PGATVEVA
-785 QARALEVL
+785 QARALAVL

-801 AIPNGAPLN
+801 VIPNGAPLN

-823 HVARGDALVAAADT
+823 HVARGDALVAAADA

-857 ILPAPAP
+857 VLPAP
-864 AEMPLGLTGTDS
+864 AEMPLGLTGTDG

>member
-12 KGRTIVAASA
+12 KGRTIVAASV

-27 LAVTFAARMLS
+27 LAATFAARMLS
-38 ERMIAADM
+38 ERMIASDM
-46 QRRFSADAADIATAV
+46 QRRFSADAADISTAI

-71 LVSMQGLYAS
+71 LVSMQGLHAS
-81 IGGKVDRAQF
+81 IGRVDRAQF

-106 FQALQSLRKVQPEG
+106 FQALQSLRQVGPEG

-134 DASGP
+134 DASGQP
-139 GEFTVRPPGKR
+139 EFTVRPPGKR
-150 ASYNLVEFVE
+150 ASYNVVEFVE

-180 DSLHRAAETGR
+180 DSLRRAAETGR

-300 VSQTAESAGIAADR
+300 VAQIAEAAGIAADR

-321 VWRVVFSAR
+321 AWRVVFSAR

-344 VLASGAV
+344 VLASGVV

-358 LAVIGLRSRQLSGN
+358 LTVVGLRSRHLSGN

-384 DNPLAGILFTEGHRI
+384 DNPLR
-399 LRGNRRMAELCGVA
+399 
-413 PDELPGSTVDT
+413 
-424 LLATEADST
+424 
-433 AFGTALTTIRDSA
+433 
-446 MATEAELHLRRKDG
+446 
-460 STLLIDVYGKP
+460 
-471 LAAGSRNGAG
+471 
-481 EILWVIRDKT
+481 
-491 DAMLMD
+491 
-497 AERREHARE
+497 
-506 LQASNARLT
+506 
-515 SSLQAS
+515 
-521 EIRAKEIVLLTEL
+521 
-534 SGVLQSCQAPNE
+534 
-546 IFAAVQNYAGFLFPE
+546 
-561 EAGALY
+561 
-567 LMNETRDAVTRG
+567 
-579 PHWGELTSAATSFP
+579 
-593 LEDCWALRRGTTFPI
+593 
-608 SPASQGL
+608 
-615 VCGHAACR
+615 
-623 ETHGSRYGSGYVCQ
+623 
-637 PLVAQNHLMGLL
+637 
-649 YREACGPAFAEG
+649 PAFAEG
-661 TDQLATMLAE
+661 ADQLATMLAE

-717 SGEPVAV
+717 SDEPVAV

-751 GQALLKTIRKT
+751 GQVLLKTIRKT

-767 FGGEEFLMLL
+767 FGGEEFLICC
-777 PGASVEVA
+777 
-785 QARALEVL
+785 RAPPSKW
-793 EAVRAMEV
+793 R
-801 AIPNGAPLN
+801 
-810 HITASIGVAAMPL
+810 
-823 HVARGDALVAAADT
+823 
-837 ALYQAKG
+837 
-844 QGRNRVVLSDRRA
+844 RRA
-857 ILPAPAP
+857 RSRCSKRFVPWK
-864 AEMPLGLTGTDS
+864 S

>member
-1 MTVLRGVLASA
+1 MTVLRGGLASA
-12 KGRTIVAASA
+12 KGRTIVAASV
-22 ILISG
+22 ILVSG
-27 LAVTFAARMLS
+27 LAATFALRMLS

-46 QRRFSADAADIATAV
+46 QRRFSADAADISTAI
-61 GDRLRTHAEV
+61 GERLRTHAEV

-81 IGGKVDRAQF
+81 IGRVDRAQF
-91 RRYIDVLDLARRYPG
+91 RRYIDVLDLSRRYPG
-106 FQALQSLRKVQPEG
+106 FQALQSLRRVGPEG
-120 LDAFVAEMRADNSV
+120 LDGFVAEVRGDTSV
-134 DASGP
+134 DAGGQP
-139 GEFTVRPPGKR
+139 EFTVRPPGKR
-150 ASYNLVEFVE
+150 ASHNIVEFVE

-173 GANPAQL
+173 GANPVQL
-180 DSLHRAAETGR
+180 DSLRRAAETGR

-210 ILRAPIYRIG
+210 VLRAPIYRTG

-226 SQRVAALRGFV
+226 SQRIAASRGFV

-268 AKQTEGTLSG
+268 AKQTSEGTVSG
-278 EPEDPSGAATLM
+278 EPEDPSNAATLM

-300 VSQTAESAGIAADR
+300 VSQVAESAGIAADR

-344 VLASGAV
+344 VLASGIV
-351 ISLLMAL
+351 ISLLMGL
-358 LAVIGLRSRQLSGN
+358 LAVVGLRSRQLSGN

-384 DNPLAGILFTEGHRI
+384 DNPLAGILFTEGRRI
-399 LRGNRRMAELCGVA
+399 LRGNRRMAELCDA
-413 PDELPGSTVDT
+413 SPDELPGSTVDS
-424 LLATEADST
+424 LLATEADS
-433 AFGTALTTIRDSA
+433 AVFGAALTTIRDSA
-446 MATEAELHLRRKDG
+446 MATEVELHLRRKDG
-460 STLLIDVYGKP
+460 SALLIDAYGKP
-471 LAAGSRNGAG
+471 LAAGD
-481 EILWVIRDKT
+481 ILWVVRDKT

-506 LQASNARLT
+506 LQESNARLT
-515 SSLQAS
+515 SSLQAA
-521 EIRAKEIVLLTEL
+521 EIRGKEIVLLTEL

-623 ETHGSRYGSGYVCQ
+623 ETQGNGFGGGYVCQ

-649 YREACGPAFAEG
+649 YREAYGPAFAEG
-661 TDQLATMLAE
+661 ADQLATMLAE

-724 AILDVDHFKRINDT
+724 AILDVDHFKRVNDT

-777 PGASVEVA
+777 PGATVEVA
-785 QARALEVL
+785 QARALAVL

-801 AIPNGAPLN
+801 VIPNGAPLN
-810 HITASIGVAAMPL
+810 RITASIGVAAMPL
-823 HVARGDALVAAADT
+823 HVARGDALVAAADA

-857 ILPAPAP
+857 VLPAP
-864 AEMPLGLTGTDS
+864 AEMPLGLTGTDG

>member
-12 KGRTIVAASA
+12 KARAIVAASV
-22 ILISG
+22 ILVSG
-27 LAVTFAARMLS
+27 LAATFALRMLS

-46 QRRFSADAADIATAV
+46 QRRFSADAADISTAI
-61 GDRLRTHAEV
+61 GERLRTHAEV

-81 IGGKVDRAQF
+81 IGRVDRAQF
-91 RRYIDVLDLARRYPG
+91 RRYIDVLDLSRRYPG
-106 FQALQSLRKVQPEG
+106 FQALQSLRRVGPEG
-120 LDAFVAEMRADNSV
+120 LDAFVAEVRGDTSV
-134 DASGP
+134 DAGGQP
-139 GEFTVRPPGKR
+139 EFTVRPPGKR
-150 ASYNLVEFVE
+150 ASYNIVEFVE

-173 GANPAQL
+173 GANPIQL
-180 DSLHRAAETGR
+180 DSLRRAAETGR

-210 ILRAPIYRIG
+210 VLRAPIYRTG

-226 SQRVAALRGFV
+226 SQRIAASRGFV

-268 AKQTEGTLSG
+268 AKQTSEGTVSG
-278 EPEDPSGAATLM
+278 EPEDPSNAATLM

-300 VSQTAESAGIAADR
+300 VSQVAESAGIAADR

-344 VLASGAV
+344 VLASGIV
-351 ISLLMAL
+351 ISLLMGL
-358 LAVIGLRSRQLSGN
+358 LAFIGLRSRQLSGN

-384 DNPLAGILFTEGHRI
+384 DNPLAGILFTEGRRI
-399 LRGNRRMAELCGVA
+399 LRGNRRMAELCDVS
-413 PDELPGSTVDT
+413 PDELPGSTVDS
-424 LLATEADST
+424 LLATEADS
-433 AFGTALTTIRDSA
+433 AVYGAALTTIRDSA
-446 MATEAELHLRRKDG
+446 MATEVELHLRRKDG
-460 STLLIDVYGKP
+460 SALLIDAYGKP
-471 LAAGSRNGAG
+471 LAAGD
-481 EILWVIRDKT
+481 ILWVVRDKT

-506 LQASNARLT
+506 LQESNARLT
-515 SSLQAS
+515 SSLQAA
-521 EIRAKEIVLLTEL
+521 EIRGKEIVLLTEL

-623 ETHGSRYGSGYVCQ
+623 ETHGNGGGYVCQ

-649 YREACGPAFAEG
+649 YREAYGPAFAEG
-661 TDQLATMLAE
+661 ADQLATMLAE

-724 AILDVDHFKRINDT
+724 AILDVDHFKRVNDT

-777 PGASVEVA
+777 PGATVEVA
-785 QARALEVL
+785 QARALAVL
-793 EAVRAMEV
+793 DAVRAMEV
-801 AIPNGAPLN
+801 VIPNGAPLN

-823 HVARGDALVAAADT
+823 HVARGDALVAAADA

-857 ILPAPAP
+857 ILPAPA
-864 AEMPLGLTGTDS
+864 EMPLGLTGTDG

>member
-12 KGRTIVAASA
+12 KGRAIVAASV
-22 ILISG
+22 ILVSG
-27 LAVTFAARMLS
+27 LAATFALRMLS

-46 QRRFSADAADIATAV
+46 QRRFSADAADISTAI
-61 GDRLRTHAEV
+61 GERLRTHAEV

-81 IGGKVDRAQF
+81 IGRVDRAQF
-91 RRYIDVLDLARRYPG
+91 RRYIDVLDLSRRYPG
-106 FQALQSLRKVQPEG
+106 FQALQSLRRVGPEG
-120 LDAFVAEMRADNSV
+120 LDGFVAEVRGDTSV
-134 DASGP
+134 DAGGQP
-139 GEFTVRPPGKR
+139 EFTVRPPGKR
-150 ASYNLVEFVE
+150 ASYNIVEFVE

-173 GANPAQL
+173 GANPIQL
-180 DSLHRAAETGR
+180 DSLRRAAETGR

-210 ILRAPIYRIG
+210 VLRAPIYRTG

-226 SQRVAALRGFV
+226 SQRIAASRGFV

-268 AKQTEGTLSG
+268 AKQTSEGTVSG
-278 EPEDPSGAATLM
+278 EPEDPSNAATLM

-300 VSQTAESAGIAADR
+300 VSQVAESAGIAADR

-344 VLASGAV
+344 VLASGIV
-351 ISLLMAL
+351 ISLLMGL
-358 LAVIGLRSRQLSGN
+358 LAFIGLRSRQLSGN

-384 DNPLAGILFTEGHRI
+384 DNPLAGILFTEGRRI
-399 LRGNRRMAELCGVA
+399 LRGNRRMAELCDVS
-413 PDELPGSTVDT
+413 PDELPGSTVDS
-424 LLATEADST
+424 LLATEADS
-433 AFGTALTTIRDSA
+433 AVYGAALTTIRDSA
-446 MATEAELHLRRKDG
+446 MATEVELHLRRKDG
-460 STLLIDVYGKP
+460 SALLIDAYGKP
-471 LAAGSRNGAG
+471 LAAGD
-481 EILWVIRDKT
+481 ILWVVRDKT

-506 LQASNARLT
+506 LQESNARLT
-515 SSLQAS
+515 SSLQAA
-521 EIRAKEIVLLTEL
+521 EIRGKEIVLLTEL

-623 ETHGSRYGSGYVCQ
+623 ETHGNGGGYVCQ

-649 YREACGPAFAEG
+649 YREAYGPAFAEG
-661 TDQLATMLAE
+661 ADQLATMLAE

-724 AILDVDHFKRINDT
+724 AILDVDHFKRVNDT

-777 PGASVEVA
+777 PGATVEVA
-785 QARALEVL
+785 QARALAVL
-793 EAVRAMEV
+793 DAVRAMEV
-801 AIPNGAPLN
+801 VIPNGAPLN

-823 HVARGDALVAAADT
+823 HVARGDALVAAADA

-857 ILPAPAP
+857 ILPAPA
-864 AEMPLGLTGTDS
+864 EMPLGLTGTDG

>member
-12 KGRTIVAASA
+12 KGRTIVAASV
-22 ILISG
+22 ILVSG
-27 LAVTFAARMLS
+27 LAATFALRMLS

-46 QRRFSADAADIATAV
+46 QRRFSADAADISTAI
-61 GDRLRTHAEV
+61 GERLRTHAEV

-81 IGGKVDRAQF
+81 IGRVDRAQF
-91 RRYIDVLDLARRYPG
+91 RRYIDVLDLSRRYPE
-106 FQALQSLRKVQPEG
+106 FQALQSLRRVGPEG
-120 LDAFVAEMRADNSV
+120 LDGFVAEVRGDTSV
-134 DASGP
+134 DAGGQP
-139 GEFTVRPPGKR
+139 EFTVRPPGKR
-150 ASYNLVEFVE
+150 ASHNIVEFVE

-173 GANPAQL
+173 GANPVQL
-180 DSLHRAAETGR
+180 DSLRRAAETGR

-210 ILRAPIYRIG
+210 VLRAPIYRTG

-226 SQRVAALRGFV
+226 SQRIAASRGFV

-268 AKQTEGTLSG
+268 AKQTSEGTVSG
-278 EPEDPSGAATLM
+278 EPEDPSSAATLM

-300 VSQTAESAGIAADR
+300 VSQVAESAGIAADR

-344 VLASGAV
+344 VLASGIV
-351 ISLLMAL
+351 ISLLMGL
-358 LAVIGLRSRQLSGN
+358 LAVVGLRSRQLSGN

-384 DNPLAGILFTEGHRI
+384 DNPLAGILFTEGRRI
-399 LRGNRRMAELCGVA
+399 LRGNRRMAELCDA
-413 PDELPGSTVDT
+413 SPDELPGSTVDS
-424 LLATEADST
+424 LLATEADS
-433 AFGTALTTIRDSA
+433 AVFGAALTTIRDSA
-446 MATEAELHLRRKDG
+446 MATEVELHLRREDG
-460 STLLIDVYGKP
+460 SALLIDAYGKP
-471 LAAGSRNGAG
+471 LAAGD
-481 EILWVIRDKT
+481 ILWVVRDKT

-506 LQASNARLT
+506 LQESNARLT
-515 SSLQAS
+515 SSLQAA
-521 EIRAKEIVLLTEL
+521 EIRGKEIVLLTEL

-623 ETHGSRYGSGYVCQ
+623 ETQGNGFGGGYVCQ

-649 YREACGPAFAEG
+649 YREAYGPAFAEG
-661 TDQLATMLAE
+661 ADQLATMLAE

-724 AILDVDHFKRINDT
+724 AILDVDHFKRVNDT

-777 PGASVEVA
+777 PGATVEVA
-785 QARALEVL
+785 QARALAVL

-801 AIPNGAPLN
+801 VIPNGAPLN

-823 HVARGDALVAAADT
+823 HVARGDALVAAADA

-857 ILPAPAP
+857 VLPAP
-864 AEMPLGLTGTDS
+864 AEMPLGLTGTDG

>member
-12 KGRTIVAASA
+12 KGRTIVAASV
-22 ILISG
+22 ILVSG
-27 LAVTFAARMLS
+27 LAATFALRMLS
-38 ERMIAADM
+38 EQMIAADM
-46 QRRFSADAADIATAV
+46 QRRFSADAADISTAI
-61 GDRLRTHAEV
+61 GERLRTHAEV

-81 IGGKVDRAQF
+81 IGRVDRAQF
-91 RRYIDVLDLARRYPG
+91 RRYIDVLDLSRRYPG
-106 FQALQSLRKVQPEG
+106 FQALQSLRRVGPEG
-120 LDAFVAEMRADNSV
+120 LDGFVAEVRGDTSV
-134 DASGP
+134 DAGGQP
-139 GEFTVRPPGKR
+139 EFTVRPPGKR
-150 ASYNLVEFVE
+150 ASHNIVEFVE

-173 GANPAQL
+173 GANPVQL
-180 DSLHRAAETGR
+180 DSLRRAAETGR

-210 ILRAPIYRIG
+210 VLRAPIYRTG

-226 SQRVAALRGFV
+226 SQRIAASRGFV

-268 AKQTEGTLSG
+268 AKQTSEGTVSG
-278 EPEDPSGAATLM
+278 EPEDPSNAATLM

-300 VSQTAESAGIAADR
+300 VSQVAESAGIAADR

-344 VLASGAV
+344 VLASGIV
-351 ISLLMAL
+351 ISLLMGL
-358 LAVIGLRSRQLSGN
+358 LAVVGLRSRQLSGN

-384 DNPLAGILFTEGHRI
+384 DNPLAGILFTEGRRI
-399 LRGNRRMAELCGVA
+399 LRGNRRMAELCDA
-413 PDELPGSTVDT
+413 SPDELPGSTVDS
-424 LLATEADST
+424 LLATEADS
-433 AFGTALTTIRDSA
+433 AVFGAALTTIRDSA
-446 MATEAELHLRRKDG
+446 MATEVELHLRRKDG
-460 STLLIDVYGKP
+460 SALLIDAYGKP
-471 LAAGSRNGAG
+471 LAAGD
-481 EILWVIRDKT
+481 ILWVVRDKT

-506 LQASNARLT
+506 LQESNARLT
-515 SSLQAS
+515 SSLQAA
-521 EIRAKEIVLLTEL
+521 EIRGKEIVLLTEL

-623 ETHGSRYGSGYVCQ
+623 ETQGNGFGGGYVCQ

-649 YREACGPAFAEG
+649 YREAYGPAFAEG
-661 TDQLATMLAE
+661 ADQLATMLAE

-724 AILDVDHFKRINDT
+724 AILDVDHFKRVNDT

-777 PGASVEVA
+777 PGATVEVA
-785 QARALEVL
+785 QARALAVL

-801 AIPNGAPLN
+801 VIPNGAPLN

-823 HVARGDALVAAADT
+823 HVARGDALVAAADA

-857 ILPAPAP
+857 VLPAP
-864 AEMPLGLTGTDS
+864 AEMPLGLTGTDG